1 LLQPTVFVNSLLL
14 IDSTALQQ
22 TFNDECRAYL
32 EEGGT
37 LKLKLPEKNGT
48 SNRKIELKE
57 VATIIRKEGKF
68 GLRWEN
74 TGEEFFD
81 NDCVVTTSKF
91 LCFSLSLSLSHAVC
105 AFLYTSH
112 MHAPPVYLMC
122 LPNTAC
128 ARVKGGAGAFYS
140 FTLQCPALIHLIDC
154 MACDGQLAVH
164 RKLPLQGALWL
175 HHMVHQIRRRG
186 SQRLQKS
193 PRYSKMSS
201 FALLFGS
208 VSNVVN

>member
-1 LLQPTVFVNSLLL
+1 MLQPTVFVNSLLL

-32 EEGGT
+32 EEGGI
-37 LKLKLPEKNGT
+37 LKLKLPEKNET

-57 VATIIRKEGKF
+57 EATIIRKEGKF

-105 AFLYTSH
+105 EFLCTSH
-112 MHAPPVYLMC
+112 MHAPPVCLIC
-122 LPNTAC
+122 LPNTHHVHGGDAAL
-128 ARVKGGAGAFYS
+128 ARVYS
-140 FTLQCPALIHLIDC
+140 LALQCPALIHLIDC
-154 MACDGQLAVH
+154 MACDGQLAMN
-164 RKLPLQGALWL
+164 RKLLLQGAL
-175 HHMVHQIRRRG
+175 
-186 SQRLQKS
+186 
-193 PRYSKMSS
+193 
-201 FALLFGS
+201 
-208 VSNVVN
+208 